1 MALTCAHLQRP
12 KTPTS
17 PPPHLH
23 PPSLPSPHIRRR
35 HLRALDQRRRR
46 RGFGRQLVG
55 RPTSIHARVRAIL
68 VEATL
73 GTAAEREKPR
83 PRRPRRAALQAAARA
98 RELTRAAS
106 RRDGLTARRRRGR
119 RRSRLGPIRR
129 WHGRMCHRWR
139 AFGFVSYQLRFW
151 NLIHGHALRLGKD
164 FSERLRKPLVTK
176 GCKITQGHPS

>member
-106 RRDGLTARRRRGR
+106 RRGGLTARRRVASAPSDDGTDACVTA
-119 RRSRLGPIRR
+119 G
-129 WHGRMCHRWR
+129 
-139 AFGFVSYQLRFW
+139 
-151 NLIHGHALRLGKD
+151 
-164 FSERLRKPLVTK
+164 ERLVLFHINCVSGISSTDTPFASARTSRSACGSHSSRKDAK
-176 GCKITQGHPS
+176 